1 MARGLISVK
10 THSHVEPLIGL
21 LFLLAPAF
29 LDVEDDAA
37 ARLFV
42 VVGIAILVVGA
53 TTRWRMSVLKLIG
66 LRVHALL
73 DLGLGVLLVAAPWLF
88 GFDDET
94 APTVF
99 SIALGVAEIG
109 AALLTR
115 WDPADEVGGT
125 GEPRAGLG

>member
-1 MARGLISVK
+1 MDRGLISVK
-10 THSHVEPLIGL
+10 THSLVEPLIGL
-21 LFLLAPAF
+21 LFLLAPSM

-37 ARLFV
+37 RTLFV
-42 VVGIAILVVGA
+42 VVGIAILVIGS
-53 TTRWRMSVLKLIG
+53 TTRWRMSFLKLVG
-66 LRVHALL
+66 LRVHAAL
-73 DLGLGVLLVAAPWLF
+73 DLGLGILLVAAPFLF

-115 WDPADEVGGT
+115 WRSADEVGGT
-125 GEPRAGLG
+125 GEPRPGLG

>member
-1 MARGLISVK
+1 MDRGPLSVRA
-10 THSHVEPLIGL
+10 HSLVEPLIGL

-37 ARLFV
+37 RTLFI
-42 VVGIAILVVGA
+42 VVGVAILLVGS
-53 TTRWRMSVLKLIG
+53 TTRWRMSLLKLIP

-73 DLGLGVLLVAAPWLF
+73 DLGLGALLVAAPFLF
-88 GFDDET
+88 GFSDET

-99 SIALGVAEIG
+99 SIALGAGEIG

-115 WDPADEVGGT
+115 WDPRDEVGGT
-125 GEPRAGLG
+125 GEPQARFR